1 MNNFLKKVIAQ
12 STDDLQIISA
22 ICAESKVK
30 ISDIKYLPSTKIFL
44 LSVLRIDKETDSSK
58 PINSVIKFEFIES
71 SKSKNINQSNVDL
84 TLELL
89 AIDYLKNKKNFKINL
104 IFKNNAHIALS
115 TEIIDITL
123 EDQTDTE
130 KNEPEKKT
138 QDAFVVEAAH
148 ILLDSIHLQQHTN
161 IANSKK
167 MKKTDS

>member
-12 STDDLQIISA
+12 SPDDLQIISA

-58 PINSVIKFEFIES
+58 TINSVIKFEFIES

-89 AIDYLKNKKNFKINL
+89 AID
-104 IFKNNAHIALS
+104 IFKKKENFEIVLLFSKNGIITLS
-115 TEIIDITL
+115 TEVIDVTL
-123 EDQTDTE
+123 EDQKIEND
-130 KNEPEKKT
+130 KSN
-138 QDAFVVEAAH
+138 
-148 ILLDSIHLQQHTN
+148 
-161 IANSKK
+161 
-167 MKKTDS
+167 

>member
-12 STDDLQIISA
+12 SPDDLQIISA

-71 SKSKNINQSNVDL
+71 SKSKNINQSNLDL

-89 AIDYLKNKKNFKINL
+89 AID
-104 IFKNNAHIALS
+104 IFKKKEDFEIVLLFSKNGIITLS
-115 TEIIDITL
+115 TEVIDVTL
-123 EDQTDTE
+123 EDQKIEND
-130 KNEPEKKT
+130 KSN
-138 QDAFVVEAAH
+138 
-148 ILLDSIHLQQHTN
+148 
-161 IANSKK
+161 
-167 MKKTDS
+167 